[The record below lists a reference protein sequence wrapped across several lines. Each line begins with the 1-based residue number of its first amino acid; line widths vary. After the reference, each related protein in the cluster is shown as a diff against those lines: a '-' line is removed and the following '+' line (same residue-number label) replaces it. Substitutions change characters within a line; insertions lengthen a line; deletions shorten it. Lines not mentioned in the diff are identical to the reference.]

1 MQNKKYPQ
9 NATMSTLLSILLI
22 SSSLIASEA
31 PIIQPGVPGQKGIL
45 ISSEDA
51 SQIADSSFT
60 QADVQ
65 FMKAMIPH
73 HEQALVMSKMAPE
86 RTNNEEVLEIAG
98 RIEKSQA
105 DEIEFM
111 KSWLTE
117 RGAGITSSAQD
128 KHLSLIHI

>member
-1 MQNKKYPQ
+1 MIADGLFIVKKIKNGLIMQNKKYPQ
-9 NATMSTLLSILLI
+9 NVTMSTLLSILLI

-65 FMKAMIPH
+65 FMKAMIC
-73 HEQALVMSKMAPE
+73 L
-86 RTNNEEVLEIAG
+86 LY
-98 RIEKSQA
+98 
-105 DEIEFM
+105 
-111 KSWLTE
+111 
-117 RGAGITSSAQD
+117 TSPSPRD
-128 KHLSLIHI
+128 

>member
-9 NATMSTLLSILLI
+9 NVIITTLLSILFI

-31 PIIQPGVPGQKGIL
+31 PIIQPGVPGQKGTL
-45 ISSEDA
+45 ISPEDA

-73 HEQALVMSKMAPE
+73 HEQAL
-86 RTNNEEVLEIAG
+86 
-98 RIEKSQA
+98 
-105 DEIEFM
+105 
-111 KSWLTE
+111 
-117 RGAGITSSAQD
+117 
-128 KHLSLIHI
+128 SLIHI